1 MEPPNR
7 PIFIILIALAWGA
20 ATAFW
25 LPRGLSPA
33 LQGAW
38 LVALFAAMFLVD
50 RLYVAWW
57 RRRRAPDP
65 MTLHWSELRNREGD
79 FVCAACRSIF
89 LLPPPDL
96 DPAKMVSCGHCGHV
110 VAPYGEMQPHL
121 HALAEKKMWGMP
133 FRGPRWW

>member
-25 LPRGLSPA
+25 LPRGLSHA

-38 LVALFAAMFLVD
+38 LAALFAAMFLFD

-57 RRRRAPDP
+57 RRRSPDP
-65 MTLHWSELRNREGD
+65 LTLHWSELRNREGD

-96 DPAKMVSCGHCGHV
+96 DPEKMVTCGHCGHG

-121 HALAEKKMWGMP
+121 HAPGQSKMWGMP
-133 FRGPRWW
+133 LRGPRWW